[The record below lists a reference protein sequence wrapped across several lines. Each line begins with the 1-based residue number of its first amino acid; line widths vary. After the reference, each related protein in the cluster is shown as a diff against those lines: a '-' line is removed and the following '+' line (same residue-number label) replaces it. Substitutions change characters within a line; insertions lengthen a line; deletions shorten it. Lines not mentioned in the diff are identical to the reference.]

1 MGLPQDVFF
10 PGRGHSP
17 LLCAPRPLRHPLWT
31 QPCAQLACRCE
42 PLCPLST
49 LCFLTWHLRAP
60 RAGLAE
66 RAGLHPRPGTRH
78 ACPGLCGQGQCPVQL
93 PSGRLLVGVAQPAPV
108 LCDVLSG
115 RACHSWAQALAPRP
129 RQSKFTADPTRP
141 HLQPGP
147 SGLPPHA
154 PGGSGSR
161 QSVEGWPAPERP
173 AAGPPGGGLQG
184 LLSRGT
190 GVHLGRPRGL
200 CPPGCVSG

>member
-1 MGLPQDVFF
+1 MHCSSLECLSVCLSACP
-10 PGRGHSP
+10 
-17 LLCAPRPLRHPLWT
+17 
-31 QPCAQLACRCE
+31 QLACWRE

-60 RAGLAE
+60 RAGPAE
-66 RAGLHPRPGTRH
+66 TAASEAGHQARLPGSVWSGPMSRAAPFGKAACGSSPASTCPPRWALGVGVSQPGAGPAHRPRGGLPRLPRP
-78 ACPGLCGQGQCPVQL
+78 
-93 PSGRLLVGVAQPAPV
+93 
-108 LCDVLSG
+108 
-115 RACHSWAQALAPRP
+115 APRP
-129 RQSKFTADPTRP
+129 RQSKLTADPTRP

-161 QSVEGWPAPERP
+161 QSVEGRPAPERP
-173 AAGPPGGGLQG
+173 AVGPPGGGLQG
-184 LLSRGT
+184 LPSRGT